1 MLRSKEV
8 GPFPGA
14 RQGAF
19 SGRQLAPSLGDSRQ
33 SQQRPRLHAGPLDT
47 RSDTAGG
54 YRTFM
59 APRLTSSTPA
69 ADSLNVCLRNGE
81 AAAAMRRTSEARSDI
96 MSSYTDHVPHRD
108 PTGVRRCAQGLYYGA
123 TDGGDS
129 SRIKSA
135 EFTAPRPVPRV
146 ATRRVSIENSMN
158 TGRLHQISW
167 NSWRAKTGCIS

>member
-81 AAAAMRRTSEARSDI
+81 AAAELGVANVSSDI
-96 MSSYTDHVPHRD
+96 SSLEQLHETDLHWLPV
-108 PTGVRRCAQGLYYGA
+108 A
-123 TDGGDS
+123 
-129 SRIKSA
+129 A
-135 EFTAPRPVPRV
+135 ECVQLT
-146 ATRRVSIENSMN
+146 
-158 TGRLHQISW
+158 QY
-167 NSWRAKTGCIS
+167 